1 MSADRDRAPG
11 ASEDAKAK
19 FREALER
26 KKQSAHRSAEGRDA
40 ENGVHVR
47 TRRIAARGKLLKSC
61 VTN

>member
-1 MSADRDRAPG
+1 MTADRGRTPG

-40 ENGVHVR
+40 GSGVHGPEV
-47 TRRIAARGKLLKSC
+47 TGGGRRAFRRKTG
-61 VTN
+61 